1 MSSPVRTRFRP
12 ILVVAAV
19 LLSAS
24 GALAFFFQFSVND
37 APIRSVRDP
46 FPVFAD
52 VAVDPEANIVAVTDE
67 NLFSLRT
74 YDRDLLTNDVAD
86 PRTVITGPKSRVDF
100 VCGVAVDPKNKELYA
115 INNDTAADMVV
126 FKYDQSGNIPASRTL
141 RPAPVSTWGVALDLK
156 HDEVAVTV
164 QQINKVLVYRRL
176 AEGDEKPL
184 RIIQGKDTG
193 LADPH
198 GIYVDADNDEIF
210 VANHDSYHEEST
222 SQEQSTLVQAEL
234 ARGNASLSVP
244 VERIQPRASQG
255 KFVEPSISIYSRTAK
270 DNAAP
275 IRVIHGP
282 KTDLNLPMKVY
293 VDTVHNELFVANS
306 GSNSILVFSRT
317 ANGDVAPLRKIQG
330 DATKLKKP
338 VGLYVDTKNDEVW
351 ATSPE
356 FHSINVYKRTAQ
368 GNAAPLRVVRG
379 APEGTPAPG
388 IGNPG
393 GIAYDSKRQQLLV
406 PN

>member
-1 MSSPVRTRFRP
+1 MRLRFL
-12 ILVVAAV
+12 LVASAL

-24 GALAFFFQFSVND
+24 AALAFFFQVNVND
-37 APIRSVRDP
+37 APIRSVRDH

-52 VAVDPEANIVAVTDE
+52 VAVDPDSNIVAVTDE

-74 YDRDLLTNDVAD
+74 YDRDLSTNDVAD
-86 PRTVITGPKSRVDF
+86 PRTVITGNKSRVDF
-100 VCGVAVDPKNKELYA
+100 VCGVAVDPVNKELYA

-126 FKYDQSGNIPASRTL
+126 FKYNQSGNIPASRTL

-164 QQINKVLVYRRL
+164 EQINKVLVYRRV

-184 RIIQGKDTG
+184 RIIQGTNTG

-198 GIYVDADNDEIF
+198 GIYVDAENDEIV
-210 VANHDSYHEEST
+210 VANHDSYHEESL
-222 SQEQSTLVQAEL
+222 SQEQSTTVQAEL
-234 ARGNASLSVP
+234 ARGNATLSVP
-244 VERIQPRASQG
+244 VDRIQPRASAG
-255 KFVEPSISIYSRTAK
+255 KFIEPSITIYSRTAK

-275 IRVIHGP
+275 IRVIRGP
-282 KTDLNLPMKVY
+282 KTELSLPMKVY

-306 GSNSILVFSRT
+306 GSNSILVFNRT
-317 ANGDVAPLRKIQG
+317 ANGDVAPIRKIQG
-330 DATKLKKP
+330 EGTKLRKP
-338 VGLYVDTKNDEVW
+338 VGLFVDTKNDEVW

-368 GNAAPLRVVRG
+368 GNAAPLRIVRG

-393 GIAYDSKRQQLLV
+393 GIAFDSKREQILV